1 MTNKKTI
8 IQDQLNLTHKATMI
22 LDQLQANSGTH
33 KTTHIQGQLNMT
45 HKATVLDQD
54 LLFQD
59 NLRIHKTTTIQEA
72 PIQDQLNI
80 TCQATENQEMAN
92 QIHKATMGKAK
103 AYQTWVCSLAGGSA
117 NDIAKQ
123 YEQTTS
129 G

>member
-1 MTNKKTI
+1 MT
-8 IQDQLNLTHKATMI
+8 

-33 KTTHIQGQLNMT
+33 KTTHTQGQLKMT
-45 HKATVLDQD
+45 HKATALNQD

-59 NLRIHKTTTIQEA
+59 NLRIHKTTTIQAA

-92 QIHKATMGKAK
+92 QIHKATMGKA
-103 AYQTWVCSLAGGSA
+103 YQTWVCSLAGGSA